1 MQFHHDT
8 LDNGLNVIAE
18 LNDSVHSVAVG
29 FFVRA
34 GSRDEAADV
43 SGVSHFLEHMAFKGN
58 DNYTA
63 DDVNRIFDEIGARYN
78 ASTSEEV
85 TLYYGAI
92 LPEFLDKAFEML
104 ATLIY
109 PSLRQEDFDIEKN
122 VILEEIGMYE
132 DQPAFTAYEKS
143 MSAHFD
149 GHPLGHSILGSKES
163 ITELTSE
170 QMRDYHARQYRAGN
184 VTLAVAGNT
193 TFEKVMEL
201 AEKWCGKWT
210 AGQSERDKTEA
221 RPSGGVHVVQK
232 DSSRQQHVMQMGS
245 APSAESNLRYAAQL
259 LAVVVGDDSGSRLY
273 WEIVDHGHAEA
284 AELGFNEYDGSGT
297 WLSYLSCQPEEVD
310 ANLAR
315 MAEIYR
321 DVNENGIT
329 EEELEQARNKVA
341 SQIVLRSERP
351 MGRLSSLGG
360 NWVYRGEYRSVADD
374 LETCR
379 SVSMDDIQ
387 QLLKKYPLTQTT
399 TLALGPAKELAFQEA

>member
-1 MQFHHDT
+1 MEFHHGT
-8 LDNGLNVIAE
+8 LPNGLDVIAE

-29 FFVRA
+29 FFVRTGA
-34 GSRDEAADV
+34 RDETDEV

-143 MSAHFD
+143 MSSHFD
-149 GHPLGHSILGSKES
+149 GHPLGRSILGTKES
-163 ITELTSE
+163 IAALTSE
-170 QMRDYHARQYRAGN
+170 QMRNYHAQQYRAGN
-184 VTLAVAGNT
+184 VTLAIAGNT

-201 AEKWCGKWT
+201 AEKWCGHWP
-210 AGQSERDKTEA
+210 GGVSERDTTEA
-221 RPSGGVHVVQK
+221 KPDGGVQVVPK
-232 DSSRQQHVMQMGS
+232 DSSRQEHVMQMGP
-245 APSAESNLRYAAQL
+245 APSAKDELRYAAQI

-273 WEIVDHGHAEA
+273 WEIVDSGHAEA

-297 WLSYLSCQPEEVD
+297 WLSYLSCQPEQVD
-310 ANLAR
+310 SNLAR

-329 EEELEQARNKVA
+329 DEELEQAKNKVA

-360 NWVYRGEYRSVADD
+360 NWVYRREYRSVADD

-379 SVSMDDIQ
+379 NVSMDDIRR
-387 QLLKKYPLTQTT
+387 LLEKYPVTQTT
-399 TLALGPAKELAFQEA
+399 TLALGPVEELAFQG